1 MKIPWY
7 PWSSG
12 NNNNNTI
19 HQNLEFMMIM
29 VAICW
34 ALCPS
39 CAVLCPVAQA
49 QSCLTLLWP
58 YGMQP
63 YVALWNIVHHAP
75 LSVEFF
81 RQGYSSGLS
90 FPSPGDLPNPWI
102 ELTPPALTG
111 GFFTTEPPGKPDCKN
126 IVFYPQ
132 CFKLNGTYCACSI
145 QLSVVS
151 HHGKNDEN
159 FHLLSTVPRI

>member
-1 MKIPWY
+1 MSWPCCSV
-7 PWSSG
+7 PSRSG
-12 NNNNNTI
+12 SVVSDSLVT
-19 HQNLEFMMIM
+19 
-29 VAICW
+29 
-34 ALCPS
+34 
-39 CAVLCPVAQA
+39 
-49 QSCLTLLWP
+49 
-58 YGMQP
+58 
-63 YVALWNIVHHAP
+63 LWNVVHHAP
-75 LSVEFF
+75 LSVGFF

-90 FPSPGDLPNPWI
+90 FPSPGDLPDPWI

-132 CFKLNGTYCACSI
+132 CFKLNDTHCACSI

-159 FHLLSTVPRI
+159 LHLFSTVPRT